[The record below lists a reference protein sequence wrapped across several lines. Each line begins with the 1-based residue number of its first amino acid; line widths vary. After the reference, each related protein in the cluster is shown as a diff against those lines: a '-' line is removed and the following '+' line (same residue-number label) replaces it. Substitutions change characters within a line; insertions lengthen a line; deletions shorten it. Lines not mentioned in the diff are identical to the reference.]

1 MRYREELT
9 AFAKV
14 ALVIMAF
21 VGILLGV
28 FIMVQ
33 G

>member
-21 VGILLGV
+21 VSVILGV
-28 FIMVQ
+28 FLLVT